1 MSGKLYVVST
11 PIGNL
16 KDITHRAVEI
26 LKDVDLI
33 ACEDTRRTKILLN
46 HYGIQKPLFSLFQAK
61 ERQKSEQILKKLAED
76 KDVALVSDAGT
87 PTIQDP
93 GFPLIRSCVEQG
105 IEIVSIP
112 GPSAL
117 ISALSIS
124 GLPTDAFVF
133 EGFLPVKSGA
143 RKKKIA
149 GWTAEKRTI
158 IFYESPY
165 RVVRLLEDIKEVLG
179 NTPLVVARELT
190 KKFEEVIRGP
200 ADDLLERFKKQT
212 PRGEFVFLL
221 NLRNKP

>member
-61 ERQKSEQILKKLAED
+61 ERKKSEEILKKLAED

-93 GFPLIRSCVEQG
+93 GFPLIRSCVEKG

-149 GWTAEKRTI
+149 GWTGEKRTI

-165 RVVRLLEDIKEVLG
+165 RVVRLRGRGVEVH
-179 NTPLVVARELT
+179 
-190 KKFEEVIRGP
+190 GP
-200 ADDLLERFKKQT
+200 
-212 PRGEFVFLL
+212 
-221 NLRNKP
+221 

>member
-1 MSGKLYVVST
+1 
-11 PIGNL
+11 
-16 KDITHRAVEI
+16 
-26 LKDVDLI
+26 
-33 ACEDTRRTKILLN
+33 
-46 HYGIQKPLFSLFQAK
+46 
-61 ERQKSEQILKKLAED
+61 
-76 KDVALVSDAGT
+76 VALVSDAGT

-179 NTPLVVARELT
+179 NTPLVAARELT

-200 ADDLLERFKKQT
+200 ADDLLERFKKQA

-221 NLRNKP
+221 NLKRKEHQ